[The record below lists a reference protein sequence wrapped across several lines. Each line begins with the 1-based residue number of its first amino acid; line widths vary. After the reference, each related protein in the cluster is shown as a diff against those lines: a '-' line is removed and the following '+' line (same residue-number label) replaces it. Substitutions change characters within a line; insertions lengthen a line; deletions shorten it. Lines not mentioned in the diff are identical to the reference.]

1 MRFRTLT
8 PAAAAF
14 VAAAPI
20 ACGTSVTMPTGPIG
34 AGNVSGL
41 WRGTGIDS
49 QGATIVTWS
58 LTQTGAAVS
67 GTVKTQAVDPSD
79 GSCSSCHRNK
89 SGTFAGSIDGATM
102 TLTMHF
108 AAGADGDPTPA
119 CTTTLTGAAS
129 IAAVNQ
135 LTAVY
140 SGADSCEGP
149 LLNGNLPM
157 MRQQ

>member
-1 MRFRTLT
+1 MT
-8 PAAAAF
+8 PARLVALVCVLAA
-14 VAAAPI
+14 VI
-20 ACGTSVTMPTGPIG
+20 ACGTSVTMPSTTTGTPG
-34 AGNVSGL
+34 LSGT
-41 WRGTGIDS
+41 WGGTGIDS
-49 QGATIVTWS
+49 QGATAVTWS
-58 LTQTGAAVS
+58 LTQTGATVS
-67 GTVKTQAVDPSD
+67 GTVKTQAVDQND

-119 CTTTLTGAAS
+119 CTATLSGSAS
-129 IAAVNQ
+129 LAAVNQ

-149 LLNGNLPM
+149 FLNGNLPM
-157 MRQQ
+157 TRQQQ